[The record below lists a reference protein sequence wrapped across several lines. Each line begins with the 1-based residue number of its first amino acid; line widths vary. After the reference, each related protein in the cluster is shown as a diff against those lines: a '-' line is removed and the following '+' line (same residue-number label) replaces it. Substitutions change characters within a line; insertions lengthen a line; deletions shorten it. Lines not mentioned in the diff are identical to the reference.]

1 MLMNGAK
8 SKTRSY
14 VSRFFLSLAVLALV
28 AFGLGLAF
36 GAGATY
42 AQSAP
47 NPLSDTDWLL
57 KGEAEYSASGSVVLT
72 PAAGYQ
78 LGFLIHPH
86 PVSTQRLNVEFSF
99 EIEGGSGADG
109 LALVLSRNLL
119 DDPITGSGG
128 SGGCGGCFASPQFV
142 DGIAVEIDTYPNSW
156 DISGNHLGISLLGG
170 SSPVDL
176 AAVNVEHEL
185 RNNGVFNAEV
195 TFDNGRVRVYLS
207 NPDLRMERTLLLDH
221 TIPDFTPFQRYL
233 GFVGT
238 TGGATDRHI
247 IHQVNL
253 EGTDATPPLTPAP
266 TATPAPEPEAASFAR
281 KPSEDFSALGI
292 NDPEGI
298 WSDGKTMWVSS
309 PALDRILA
317 FNMTTK
323 ARDEGK
329 DITNLASGNGDPQA
343 LWSDGN
349 TMWVGDGSYPNSD
362 RLYGRI
368 FAYKMDIN
376 DDGSAG
382 PDHGSRD
389 PGKEIVSA
397 RGAISRGIWSDGA
410 TAWVTQ
416 HRTDVFSDIR
426 AYLMDLDQ
434 DGRRGEQHG
443 DGAPD
448 KDYTGVTGEGLWSD
462 GTTLWVA
469 KGGDE
474 QIHAY
479 DLAAKSRVAGKDFQ
493 SVGGVAQGIW
503 SDGKTMWVAIG
514 HQIHA
519 FEMPPFSINE
529 AAPALDTPT
538 SAATTA
544 SEPEAAPFA
553 HKPWEDFDNLKL
565 PATHGSAEGMWSD
578 GTTIWLVETTED
590 RLYAFNMSTKLR
602 EGTKYFNTLAA
613 ADNTS
618 PESNWSDG
626 TTMWV
631 AETDRIFAYS
641 MSTKKRVPSEDFDT
655 LRPAG
660 NVGVEGIWSDGVTL
674 WTADHDHDKLF
685 AYNLDTKERVP
696 DEDFNTLDDAGN
708 NWPIA
713 IWSNGAT
720 MWVSDWTDDKL
731 YAYDMDSKQRVDDLD
746 FNTLDAASNNTPEG
760 IWANRETMWVR
771 DSEDNKLYAYQMP
784 AGPGPPPATP
794 SALAAAEID
803 DQRALAVLYLNTGG
817 LKEDWTWLD
826 EEKKWEPDKPLS
838 EWEGVTV
845 NGEGRVTEL
854 RLRGKGLEGAIPP
867 LLGSLTELQVLDLS
881 NNQLGGVLPVELADL
896 DKLRTL
902 NSSGNNLRGEMP
914 SELGNLT
921 ALETL
926 DLSSNNLSGPI
937 PPQLSHLENLEYLD
951 LSRNQLTG
959 VIPEE
964 LAELKQLRRDGLR
977 LYGHEFSG
985 CVPSELK
992 GRLAESYFAPRL
1004 VQQNDIVAD
1013 ILDLASVYLPGEI
1026 QSFLSQLL
1034 NQKDLAEAIQEIK
1047 PGSSLK
1053 DILAPN
1059 SVTAK
1064 RIAKDI
1070 RGFSSI
1076 FDVLDLLSQD
1086 WFIRWVRGAAE
1097 ATYGLGAPPCPPVPP
1112 APATTLDRQS
1122 LDSDRTA
1129 LLAIRQYYL
1138 NYEKD
1143 QYDDGGENEYT
1154 FTKNYNRAQR
1164 LAGKRS
1170 FNWPEQGHVSKWH
1183 GVTVEN
1189 GRVVGLE
1196 ITDRLLEGGI
1206 PAQVGDLGALK
1217 RLNLSRNR
1225 LSGPIP
1231 KALGNLVNLGHL
1243 SLNGKSDLCGRNYNR
1258 TGNCGADRLSGEIP
1272 RELGN
1277 LTKLKVLHLH
1287 ENNFEGQ
1294 IPLELGNAVS
1304 LAPNKENL
1312 DQGDPKLREVN
1323 FRSSGLTGCLPPKLQ
1338 GNFDTPIGA
1347 RFVAYIARIVAF
1359 TAVGTA
1365 NPLVGATLSLV
1376 DYVAG
1381 GKITSLVDWANN
1393 TTATFIT
1400 RQGTFHSDLGDV
1412 TIYCDPIPD
1421 PVVEPSSASRKRSEW

>member
-8 SKTRSY
+8 PKTRSY
-14 VSRFFLSLAVLALV
+14 ASRFSLALAVLALV

-36 GAGATY
+36 GVGATY
-42 AQSAP
+42 AQGAP
-47 NPLSDTDWLL
+47 NSLSNTDWLL
-57 KGEAEYSASGSVVLT
+57 RGAAEYSESGSVVLT

-86 PVSTQRLNVEFSF
+86 PVSAQRINVEFSF
-99 EIEGGSGADG
+99 EIGGGSGADG
-109 LALVLSRNLL
+109 LALVVSRNLL

-207 NPDLRMERTLLLDH
+207 NPDLGMERTLLLDH
-221 TIPDFTPFQRYL
+221 IIPDFTPFQRYL

-247 IHQVNL
+247 IHQVIL
-253 EGTDATPPLTPAP
+253 EGTDATPALTPAP
-266 TATPAPEPEAASFAR
+266 TATPALEPEAASFAR
-281 KPSEDFSALGI
+281 KPSEDFSVLGI

-349 TMWVGDGSYPNSD
+349 AMWVGDGSYPNSD

-565 PATHGSAEGMWSD
+565 PATHGSGEGMWAD

-626 TTMWV
+626 TIMWV

-731 YAYDMDSKQRVDDLD
+731 YAYDMDSKQRAPALD

-771 DSEDNKLYAYQMP
+771 DSEDDKLYAYQMP
-784 AGPGPPPATP
+784 AGSGPTPAPSTP
-794 SALAAAEID
+794 SNETTTPTIPEPEEMNCSEESNREHEECIRRGILRDHNVLTIFYDVTKRAGTDWDAIREKGNGCYFGDDTDREYADNLSQWCGVTINDDGRVIGLVLGPGYFCDGPRGQQRLYEGGLYWADLKDRKCYEGIELNGIRLNGTIPVALA
-803 DQRALAVLYLNTGG
+803 GM
-817 LKEDWTWLD
+817 D
-826 EEKKWEPDKPLS
+826 E
-838 EWEGVTV
+838 
-845 NGEGRVTEL
+845 
-854 RLRGKGLEGAIPP
+854 LE
-867 LLGSLTELQVLDLS
+867 V
-881 NNQLGGVLPVELADL
+881 
-896 DKLRTL
+896 
-902 NSSGNNLRGEMP
+902 
-914 SELGNLT
+914 
-921 ALETL
+921 
-926 DLSSNNLSGPI
+926 
-937 PPQLSHLENLEYLD
+937 
-951 LSRNQLTG
+951 
-959 VIPEE
+959 
-964 LAELKQLRRDGLR
+964 
-977 LYGHEFSG
+977 
-985 CVPSELK
+985 
-992 GRLAESYFAPRL
+992 
-1004 VQQNDIVAD
+1004 
-1013 ILDLASVYLPGEI
+1013 
-1026 QSFLSQLL
+1026 
-1034 NQKDLAEAIQEIK
+1034 
-1047 PGSSLK
+1047 
-1053 DILAPN
+1053 
-1059 SVTAK
+1059 
-1064 RIAKDI
+1064 
-1070 RGFSSI
+1070 
-1076 FDVLDLLSQD
+1076 
-1086 WFIRWVRGAAE
+1086 
-1097 ATYGLGAPPCPPVPP
+1097 
-1112 APATTLDRQS
+1112 
-1122 LDSDRTA
+1122 
-1129 LLAIRQYYL
+1129 
-1138 NYEKD
+1138 
-1143 QYDDGGENEYT
+1143 
-1154 FTKNYNRAQR
+1154 
-1164 LAGKRS
+1164 
-1170 FNWPEQGHVSKWH
+1170 
-1183 GVTVEN
+1183 
-1189 GRVVGLE
+1189 
-1196 ITDRLLEGGI
+1196 
-1206 PAQVGDLGALK
+1206 
-1217 RLNLSRNR
+1217 LNLSWGKVCGTFGC
-1225 LSGPIP
+1225 SGG
-1231 KALGNLVNLGHL
+1231 L
-1243 SLNGKSDLCGRNYNR
+1243 
-1258 TGNCGADRLSGEIP
+1258 TGNIP

-1277 LTKLKVLHLH
+1277 LPKLEVLNLSGN
-1287 ENNFEGQ
+1287 ELEGN
-1294 IPLELGNAVS
+1294 IRGELGN
-1304 LAPNKENL
+1304 L
-1312 DQGDPKLREVN
+1312 
-1323 FRSSGLTGCLPPKLQ
+1323 PKLQ
-1338 GNFDTPIGA
+1338 VLNLSNNALEGIVPKNLVRLFDTLFVLNLSNNRLQGGIQLLMATDISDVVEELQLNWYPTDSIWMYTDGNPWNDEPEEQRDYWKEFQGEVSRGFMDLGELIVNKKYPITGVTDWKSAGKYAKDQALKRYTARVLKQAQRAEKTVKWAKTAVWIIKGTKVTARLTTGA
-1347 RFVAYIARIVAF
+1347 LGWVIFALDVSYTLYGLMHTVAEGIEKGPGALHQAVTDKFLGRSEQCLYDRGYIAA
-1359 TAVGTA
+1359 
-1365 NPLVGATLSLV
+1365 LL
-1376 DYVAG
+1376 
-1381 GKITSLVDWANN
+1381 
-1393 TTATFIT
+1393 
-1400 RQGTFHSDLGDV
+1400 QGEHKSIEEECYDS
-1412 TIYCDPIPD
+1412 P
-1421 PVVEPSSASRKRSEW
+1421 A